1 MIIEFLGIALFS
13 FLMGSINTLVVTD
26 QKLQDII
33 DERIED
39 LDIWLRRLDKSRTKI
54 LPKNLYDSI
63 KDFVE
68 RSFYFDFILIRQ
80 QEFYE

>member
-1 MIIEFLGIALFS
+1 
-13 FLMGSINTLVVTD
+13 
-26 QKLQDII
+26 
-33 DERIED
+33 
-39 LDIWLRRLDKSRTKI
+39 LDKSRTKI